1 MRRRRRPSAWRWRAR
16 RSGAPPRSRRRSST
30 PSTPRTY
37 PGARCRRNPRRRTS
51 RNASADSS
59 RGDRRLRRTSRTTR
73 TPRGS
78 ARKTPRR
85 RRLSTSF
92 ASVRTSSRVSPP
104 MGSSSTT
111 PTPGR
116 RCRISHRDPRARR
129 HPRVLYSSQTAGA
142 PPPPPPRPS
151 RASATGAKFRP
162 PRETRGSAPSPTKR
176 LVRPVA
182 RRAGARRESPPLN
195 SRLRAAGSCTS
206 PRSW

>member
-37 PGARCRRNPRRRTS
+37 PGARSRRNPRRRTS

-59 RGDRRLRRTSRTTR
+59 RGDRRLRRTYRTTR
-73 TPRGS
+73 SPRGS
-78 ARKTPRR
+78 ARRTPRR
-85 RRLSTSF
+85 RDATSTSF
-92 ASVRTSSRVSPP
+92 ASVRTSSRVSTGPS
-104 MGSSSTT
+104 SSSTT

-116 RCRISHRDPRARR
+116 RCRISHPRLPRR
-129 HPRVLYSSQTAGA
+129 HPRYWYSSQTAGA

-151 RASATGAKFRP
+151 RASATGRFRP

-176 LVRPVA
+176 LVRLVA

-195 SRLRAAGSCTS
+195 SLLRAAGSCTS